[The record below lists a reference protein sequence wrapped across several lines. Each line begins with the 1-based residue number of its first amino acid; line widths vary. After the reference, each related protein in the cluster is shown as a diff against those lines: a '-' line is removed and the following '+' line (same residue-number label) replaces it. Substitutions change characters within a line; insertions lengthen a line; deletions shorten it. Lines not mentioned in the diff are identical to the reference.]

1 MKKGRDRVGLAP
13 AFLMFFWWFLWS
25 SSRIFLSEYRAN
37 FCPKCD
43 LNFFSKFYLKRC
55 FKLFPRIFFW
65 GSRPMWPWLSS
76 RIHYKIQSRN
86 LNPENPIPNLD
97 LKIQSRISILN
108 SDPEN
113 LIRSQFQYKAQKQ
126 KSCPEGQ
133 LFCFCE
139 SFDYFANEAIACF
152 APSTLGPAVTLR
164 NAATACWGISFAL

>member
-1 MKKGRDRVGLAP
+1 MKAGARPSWFRPCLFDV
-13 AFLMFFWWFLWS
+13 FFDGSFEALPEF
-25 SSRIFLSEYRAN
+25 FLSEYRAN

-55 FKLFPRIFFW
+55 FKLFPRIFFL
-65 GSRPMWPWLSS
+65 RFETYVTLTIIPNSS
-76 RIHYKIQSRN
+76 RIHYKIQSR
-86 LNPENPIPNLD
+86 
-97 LKIQSRISILN
+97 ISILN
-108 SDPEN
+108 LDPEN
-113 LIRSQFQYKAQKQ
+113 LIPKSRSRNLDPENPIRSQSQYKAQKQ

-164 NAATACWGISFAL
+164 NAATAC